1 MLCLLS
7 ARDMDSRAKT
17 HPNPATPTMTA
28 TLLATVPAFSTCDL
42 CDAHKERLGQGIQV
56 LPGTLQHYGGVRRF
70 AGPVRT
76 VKCYE
81 DNSLVKAAVESAS
94 WLEAQGRRWAAV
106 LVVDGGGSMQRAL
119 LGGLLGAA
127 AVRHAWAGVVVDGC
141 VRDVAELRE
150 LSVGI
155 MARST
160 VPMPTERRGQ
170 GLADVPV
177 RLVGQWVHPGDW
189 LYADEDGIVLSK
201 TPLL

>member
-1 MLCLLS
+1 MDANTANLS
-7 ARDMDSRAKT
+7 T
-17 HPNPATPTMTA
+17 QP
-28 TLLATVPAFSTCDL
+28 VPAFATCDL
-42 CDAHKERLGQGIQV
+42 CDVHKHQLGTGFHV
-56 LPGTLQHYGGVRRF
+56 LSGTLVHYGRNRRF

-81 DNSLVKAAVESAS
+81 DNSLVKAALESSSWVEAGG
-94 WLEAQGRRWAAV
+94 QRWSAV
-106 LVVDGGGSMQRAL
+106 LVVDGGGSMQKAL

-127 AVRHAWAGVVVDGC
+127 AVRNGWAGVVVDGC

-155 MARST
+155 LARSS

-177 RLVGQWVHPGDW
+177 LLMGHWVHPGDW
-189 LYADEDGIVLSK
+189 LYADEDGIVLSSA
-201 TPLL
+201 PLI